1 MSFSDPSA
9 IVLLIGALAIVVFL
23 VHGLWFSNKPQ
34 TRKLSK
40 NDKKDQEIRSSD
52 QIGKVRIVS
61 TDNKKAKHTF
71 DARKN
76 PSASQ
81 ATVRPLGI
89 VSSKEDIAHPWK
101 DIYEINIVAPA
112 DKPFKGEDIAQV
124 AQEFGFLYGD
134 LNIYY
139 VYEQPELR
147 KDEVFRICSL
157 KDPFS
162 FPEDMTGYTTPA
174 IAIYMGLPAKG
185 KGFAYFKALR
195 MAANILTERLGGV
208 IEDNHHNILTEEML
222 DSLAEGLTKYDEAK

>member
-9 IVLLIGALAIVVFL
+9 IVLLIGAIAIIVFL

-40 NDKKDQEIRSSD
+40 NDKKDQEIRNSD

-61 TDNKKAKHTF
+61 TENKKTKQTYNL
-71 DARKN
+71 RKD

-81 ATVRPLGI
+81 SNIRPLGI
-89 VSSKEDIAHPWK
+89 VSSSQDTSNPWK

-112 DKPFKGEDIAQV
+112 DKPFKGEDIAQI
-124 AQEFGFLYGD
+124 AQEFGFLYGE

-162 FPEDMTGYTTPA
+162 FPEDMKGYTTPA
-174 IAIYMGLPAKG
+174 IAIYMNLPPKG

-208 IEDNHHNILTEEML
+208 IEDNHHNILTEQML
-222 DSLAEGLTKYDEAK
+222 NSLADGLAKYDEGK